1 MKVLYLLHSTLPKSG
16 STKAI
21 ITLVQQLEKQGVV
34 PVFLVPDKKGI
45 YSTLI
50 ALGYETHCI
59 PFKLSIYPN
68 QKSTS
73 DKLTFFPK
81 LLCRIVINIC
91 ALIRII
97 RLVKLL
103 HPDIIHTNTS
113 VVSLGRMAATRARI
127 PHIQHIREY
136 AEYGHEL
143 CDVDNSVVIYDG
155 VHDYVPVMPDKKKES
170 FFLYAG
176 RIEHIKGLDILL
188 NAYNN
193 YVSKV
198 DHPLRL
204 SVAGDISDTF
214 YFQQIENYIETH
226 HLSCYIDFMGDI
238 SNLEEVMQKAKA
250 LIIPSRSE
258 GFGFCMPEAMFN
270 GCLCIGYYTAGTKEQ
285 LINGT
290 EITGKEIALSYNTDD
305 ELVACLQ
312 KVHYSSNEQ
321 WKEMKER
328 AFRTVNSLYTHEK
341 SAEAIFETYTT
352 LLKKQE
358 K

>member
-136 AEYGHEL
+136 AEYGNRDFSMHYFPSWRCIHKALKRTSSSNICITKDIQKHHEL

-214 YFQQIENYIETH
+214 YFQQIENYIETR
-226 HLSCYIDFMGDI
+226 YY
-238 SNLEEVMQKAKA
+238 V
-250 LIIPSRSE
+250 
-258 GFGFCMPEAMFN
+258 
-270 GCLCIGYYTAGTKEQ
+270 YYTNLLHQ
-285 LINGT
+285 FMQIF
-290 EITGKEIALSYNTDD
+290 
-305 ELVACLQ
+305 LQ
-312 KVHYSSNEQ
+312 NPTLCK
-321 WKEMKER
+321 
-328 AFRTVNSLYTHEK
+328 LYCQM
-341 SAEAIFETYTT
+341 
-352 LLKKQE
+352 LC
-358 K
+358 